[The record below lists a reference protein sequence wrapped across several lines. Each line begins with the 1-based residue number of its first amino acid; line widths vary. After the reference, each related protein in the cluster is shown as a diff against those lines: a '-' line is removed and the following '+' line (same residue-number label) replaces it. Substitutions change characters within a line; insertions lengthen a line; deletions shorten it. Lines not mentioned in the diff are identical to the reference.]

1 MVVGGVVPVR
11 ASTLQTHAPIVIVGD
26 GNFTVTNGVIGGNGT
41 ASNPYRIEGWDIA
54 KLTMSNTNAYV
65 VIRNVY
71 ISSGVVANF
80 ERVVDF
86 VSVSNVRMENVTI
99 TDNIGEDGV
108 YLTVLSVRLSSNIV
122 ISGSN
127 IVSNPRTD
135 TVDVRGST
143 NVTISGNVISNS
155 SGIFVGGCGKV
166 RVIGNII
173 TDGSGIIAEF
183 STDITTAGNIVASSR
198 DHAIVYH
205 GASGTITG
213 NDIESSAYGGIT
225 VIGNSP
231 GSVVIADNRVDNNG
245 WGLFGVNGMYGY
257 GIRAPDG
264 VLIFGN
270 IISNNPIG
278 LQAGDPSS
286 RVYHNN
292 FLDNLVQVTSD
303 IPNYECCE
311 PFLLDNGYPSAGNFW
326 SDYHGVDTCSGLN
339 QNVCLASDGIGD
351 TPVVI
356 APTTID
362 HYPLM
367 KPFAPTVSGT
377 IRFQPAS
384 IASQSAGRY
393 FLALVGLPQGY
404 SRSNLVLSSIRLN
417 GTITALSVAP
427 LNQPNGASV
436 LVVTFNMTQVKSLLP
451 RPGNYVLN
459 FTGNLL
465 TSTNFRPFQAAA
477 TVRFLSS

>member
-1 MVVGGVVPVR
+1 
-11 ASTLQTHAPIVIVGD
+11 VIVGD
-26 GNFTVTNGVIGGNGT
+26 GNFTATNGVIGGNGT
-41 ASNPYRIEGWDIA
+41 ASNPYIIEGWDIA
-54 KLTMSNTNAYV
+54 ELTVSNTKAYV

-71 ISSGVVANF
+71 IHSGVVTSF

-86 VSVSNVRMENVTI
+86 AAVSNVRMENLTVS
-99 TDNIGEDGV
+99 DSVGADGV
-108 YLTVLSVRLSSNIV
+108 FLVLLSVRLSSNIV
-122 ISGSN
+122 IYQSN
-127 IVSNPRTD
+127 IVSDMRSIG
-135 TVDVRGST
+135 VLVSGST
-143 NVTISGNVISNS
+143 NVSISGNVISHANP
-155 SGIFVGGCGKV
+155 GVLCRGCGKV
-166 RVIGNII
+166 RVIGNSI
-173 TDGSGIIAEF
+173 TNGGWGVESDFSADVTISGN
-183 STDITTAGNIVASSR
+183 TVASNTA
-198 DHAIVYH
+198 HAIVYH

-213 NDIESSAYGGIT
+213 NDIESNGYGGIT
-225 VIGNSP
+225 AILNSP

-270 IISNNPIG
+270 TISNNPIG

-286 RVYHNN
+286 SSLDRVYHNN
-292 FLDNLVQVTSD
+292 FLDNLVQATFD

-326 SDYHGVDTCSGLN
+326 SDYHGVDNCSGLN
-339 QNVCLASDGIGD
+339 QNVCSASDGIGD

-367 KPFAPTVSGT
+367 KPFAPTVTGT

-384 IASQSAGRY
+384 IASQSAGGY
-393 FLALVGLPQGY
+393 LTALVRLPIGFN
-404 SRSNLVLSSIRLN
+404 RSNLIPSSIRLN
-417 GTITALSVAP
+417 DTITALSVAP

-465 TSTNFRPFQAAA
+465 TSTNFRPFHAAA